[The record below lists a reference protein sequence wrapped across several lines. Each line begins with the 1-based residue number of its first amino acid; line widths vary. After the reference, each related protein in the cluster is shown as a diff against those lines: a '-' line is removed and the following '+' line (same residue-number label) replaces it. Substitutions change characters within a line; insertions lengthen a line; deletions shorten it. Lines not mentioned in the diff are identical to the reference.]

1 MGGRLKQEGQAQAG
15 QTTSIGRLTLP
26 IDGSEGE
33 KGPPRKAKKK
43 VYFFG
48 GGEKGWGER

>member
-1 MGGRLKQEGQAQAG
+1 MGGRRLKQEGEPG
-15 QTTSIGRLTLP
+15 QTASIERLTLP

-33 KGPPRKAKKK
+33 KGPPKKAKKK